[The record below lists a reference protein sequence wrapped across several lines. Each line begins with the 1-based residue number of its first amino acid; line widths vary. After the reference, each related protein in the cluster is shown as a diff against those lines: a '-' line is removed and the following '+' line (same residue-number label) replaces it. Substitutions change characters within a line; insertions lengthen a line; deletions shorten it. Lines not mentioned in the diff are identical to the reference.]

1 MTRTFFNVIF
11 IISFG
16 AIFTLIDYFN
26 KMEYVSRF
34 ILIIAMIA
42 YSIGQYS
49 AKYPKNK
56 D

>member
-1 MTRTFFNVIF
+1 MTRTSFNLIF

-16 AIFTLIDYFN
+16 VIFTVVDYFN
-26 KMEYVSRF
+26 KMEFLSKY
-34 ILIIAMIA
+34 ILIIALIA

-56 D
+56 E